1 MAKKIEEPVIKLSEE
16 DKKKLDILSVDIERG
31 EKGIKA
37 LKELGI
43 DVKDM
48 EEKIE
53 WAKTAREVLL
63 REFV

>member
-1 MAKKIEEPVIKLSEE
+1 MPETNKEGVIKLTAE
-16 DKKKLDILSVDIERG
+16 DKKKLQALQSDIERG
-31 EKGIKA
+31 EKGVAA
-37 LKELGI
+37 LKEMGI
-43 DVKDM
+43 ETKDL